1 MNRGRYVGQHNNG
14 QHADLFEEI
23 DTWLAGMDIPV
34 PIVDEN
40 GLFQGWATFHVT
52 SASRSDKTVTGY
64 FKSNFVQQRLTI
76 RSCSIDVDCPVY
88 LGSFSLKLVD

>member
-1 MNRGRYVGQHNNG
+1 MTLDRGQYIGQHNNG
-14 QHADLFEEI
+14 QHADLFEEV
-23 DTWLAGMDIPV
+23 DTWLAGTDIPV

-40 GLFQGWATFHVT
+40 GIFQGWATFHVT

-64 FKSNFVQQRLTI
+64 FKSNFVAQRLTI

-88 LGSFSLKLVD
+88 LGSFS